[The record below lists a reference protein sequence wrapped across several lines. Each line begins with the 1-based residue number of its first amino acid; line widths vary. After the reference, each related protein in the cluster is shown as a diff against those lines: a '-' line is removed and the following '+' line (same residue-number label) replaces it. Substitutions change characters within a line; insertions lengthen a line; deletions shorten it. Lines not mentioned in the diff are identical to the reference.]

1 MPDYVDI
8 LPLLNQA
15 AAALRD
21 NELIQSKNIGL
32 FETTSAIEIGE
43 PRMDT
48 GVYTEEEK
56 NFPKLDVFQPLM
68 PSEILWVMD
77 AMLGLQVSYIRTCR
91 NPGKYAKY
99 SVCFHGLD
107 EVVSGICACSN
118 DLYVQ
123 IYPRTR

>member
-1 MPDYVDI
+1 MKLGLLHLLGYQQQKLQTAVMSDYVDI

-56 NFPKLDVFQPLM
+56 SFPKLDMFQPLM

-77 AMLGLQVSYIRTCR
+77 AMLGLQVSCICTGR
-91 NPGKYAKY
+91 NFGKYAKY
-99 SVCFHGLD
+99 SAL
-107 EVVSGICACSN
+107 AWN
-118 DLYVQ
+118 
-123 IYPRTR
+123 R